1 MAAKKKSLRDIA
13 YEQLKER
20 IIDCTYAPDSM
31 INEEWLQSE
40 FGVSRTPIR
49 EALIMLE
56 REGLVK
62 IMPKK
67 GVRIVRMT
75 LEDVHDVFEIRKL
88 IEPYILRQYGH
99 TISRQRLNTMLRK
112 HRELLEALEHGPEED
127 FKKQVNALDCELHGM
142 LIDSAHN
149 PYFFDLRQTIFA
161 QNSRLRVLS
170 AEEVK
175 GRLIKTVQEHLE
187 LLQAL
192 RDGDMDSAQER
203 MVIHLIESEKA
214 AVATITAN
222 PGQMGNEPAAD
233 AAKPV

>member
-1 MAAKKKSLRDIA
+1 MAAKKRSLRDIA

-20 IIDCTYAPDSM
+20 IVDCTYAPDSM
-31 INEEWLQSE
+31 INEEGLQSE

-88 IEPYILRQYGH
+88 IEPYILRAYGKRL
-99 TISRQRLNTMLRK
+99 SVQRMDTMVRR
-112 HRELLEALEHGPEED
+112 HRELLEALDQGAEAD
-127 FKKQVNALDCELHGM
+127 FKKQVNTLDCELHGM
-142 LIDSAHN
+142 LIELANN
-149 PYFFDLRQTIFA
+149 PFFSDLHRVIFA
-161 QNSRLRVLS
+161 QDSRLRVLS
-170 AEEVK
+170 AEEVEGCLSRTLK
-175 GRLIKTVQEHLE
+175 EHLE
-187 LLQAL
+187 LLEAL
-192 RDGDMDSAQER
+192 REGDMNLAAER
-203 MVIHLIESEKA
+203 MVIHLDEAEKA

-222 PGQMGNEPAAD
+222 PGPIGG
-233 AAKPV
+233 

>member
-1 MAAKKKSLRDIA
+1 MSYGGKKMSLRDKA

-20 IIDCTYAPDSM
+20 IVDCTYAPDSV

-40 FGVSRTPIR
+40 FGMSRTPIR

-99 TISRQRLNTMLRK
+99 KVSRQRLETMERK
-112 HRELLEALEHGPEED
+112 HRALLEAL
-127 FKKQVNALDCELHGM
+127 
-142 LIDSAHN
+142 
-149 PYFFDLRQTIFA
+149 
-161 QNSRLRVLS
+161 
-170 AEEVK
+170 
-175 GRLIKTVQEHLE
+175 
-187 LLQAL
+187 
-192 RDGDMDSAQER
+192 
-203 MVIHLIESEKA
+203 
-214 AVATITAN
+214 
-222 PGQMGNEPAAD
+222 
-233 AAKPV
+233 

>member
-1 MAAKKKSLRDIA
+1 MAAKKRSLRDIA

-31 INEEWLQSE
+31 INEEGLQSE

-56 REGLVK
+56 HEGLVK

-75 LEDVHDVFEIRKL
+75 LKDVHDVFEVRKL
-88 IEPYILRQYGH
+88 IEPYILRQYGQGL
-99 TISRQRLNTMLRK
+99 SRQCINAMLRR
-112 HRELLEALEHGPEED
+112 HGELLEALEHGPEEK

-142 LIDSAHN
+142 LIDSARN
-149 PYFFDLRQTIFA
+149 PFFSNLQQVIFA

-175 GRLIKTVQEHLE
+175 GRLVRTVQEHLE
-187 LLQAL
+187 LLHAL
-192 RDGDMDSAQER
+192 REGDMECAAER
-203 MVIHLIESEKA
+203 MVSHLIESEKA

-222 PGQMGNEPAAD
+222 PGQLGE
-233 AAKPV
+233 

>member
-1 MAAKKKSLRDIA
+1 MSYGGKKMSLRDKA

-20 IIDCTYAPDSM
+20 IVDCTYAPDSV

-40 FGVSRTPIR
+40 FGMSRTPIR

-99 TISRQRLNTMLRK
+99 KVSRQRLETMERK
-112 HRELLEALEHGPEED
+112 HRALLEALEQGSEEE
-127 FKKQVNALDCELHGM
+127 FKKQVNAVDYELHSM
-142 LIDSAHN
+142 LIDTAHN
-149 PYFFDLRQTIFA
+149 PFFSDLRRIIFA
-161 QNSRLRVLS
+161 QNSRLRILS
-170 AEEVK
+170 AREVE
-175 GRLIKTVQEHLE
+175 GRLNKTLLEHLE

-192 RDGDMDSAQER
+192 REGDLDCAAER
-203 MVIHLIESEKA
+203 MTVHLIASEEA
-214 AVATITAN
+214 AIATIKAN
-222 PGQMGNEPAAD
+222 PGQIGA
-233 AAKPV
+233 